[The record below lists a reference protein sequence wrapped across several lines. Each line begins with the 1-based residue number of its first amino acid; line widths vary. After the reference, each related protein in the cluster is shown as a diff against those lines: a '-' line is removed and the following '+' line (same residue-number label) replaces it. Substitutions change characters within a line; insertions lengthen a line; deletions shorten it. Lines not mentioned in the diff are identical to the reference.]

1 MKTKNPNPPADFEYA
16 EFSGV
21 MCCPFCGTK
30 LYSSDEGSFEEFK
43 ERWESNPTGRDALS
57 CEHVG
62 LWSFGTISDP
72 MLNENWRD
80 EMFAL
85 SKTLTG
91 NLTDDADGYH
101 WQEALNFAIAE
112 NGNVGQAVALALPTH
127 QVAVYKHFWDIPDG
141 GRDSSYMAIILRKKR
156 HPKAAELSATVSVDR

>member
-21 MCCPFCGTK
+21 MCCPFCGTQ
-30 LYSSDEGSFEEFK
+30 LYSPHEGSFEEFQ
-43 ERWESNPTGRDALS
+43 EQWESNPTGRDALS

-62 LWSFGTISDP
+62 FWSFGSINDP
-72 MLNENWRD
+72 MLNENWRN
-80 EMFAL
+80 EMYIL

-91 NLTDDADGYH
+91 NLNDDADGYH

-127 QVAVYKHFWDIPDG
+127 QVAVYKHFWDIPDE
-141 GRDSSYMAIILRKKR
+141 GRLSSYMAIILKDKR
-156 HPKAAELSATVSVDR
+156 EVAPVV